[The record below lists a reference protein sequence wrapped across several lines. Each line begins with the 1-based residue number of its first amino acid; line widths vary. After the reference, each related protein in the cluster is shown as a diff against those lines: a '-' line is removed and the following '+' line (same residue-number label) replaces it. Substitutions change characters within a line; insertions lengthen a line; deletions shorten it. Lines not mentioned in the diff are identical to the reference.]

1 MTRLTAPS
9 QLPPAAPRTRVHNRQ
24 VEFNGYHRTDGLWDI
39 EGTIIDRKAYLFTS
53 RGGDVLPIGEPVHHM
68 EIRATIDD
76 TFTIRDIA
84 VSMRSAPF
92 AECAPAAPPMS
103 VFVGQTMGSG
113 WREKINRLVGGT
125 VGCTH
130 LRELLFNIA
139 TAAHQTI
146 NSYRDHLQKQRG
158 EPAPIVDTPPPY
170 MGRCKGWDFDG
181 AVVQRIEPQFFGWK
195 RAPKAKNGDS
205 SV

>member
-1 MTRLTAPS
+1 M
-9 QLPPAAPRTRVHNRQ
+9 
-24 VEFNGYHRTDGLWDI
+24 G
-39 EGTIIDRKAYLFTS
+39 
-53 RGGDVLPIGEPVHHM
+53 
-68 EIRATIDD
+68 
-76 TFTIRDIA
+76 
-84 VSMRSAPF
+84 
-92 AECAPAAPPMS
+92 

-158 EPAPIVDTPPPY
+158 EPAPILDTPPPY

-181 AVVQRIEPQFFGWK
+181 TVVQRIEPQFFGWK
-195 RAPKAKNGDS
+195 RAPKAENGDS
-205 SV
+205 SI